1 MDEQTGAPSFR
12 DRFDLT
18 GSITTIIIIALFFP
32 LLRLGV
38 STVISVID
46 GTSEIR
52 LSLPLG
58 RRFTLLV
65 NSLGLA
71 GSVAIS
77 VTIIGFLCGTLLLG
91 ENRGVLRAIKWGIL
105 LTAPVPPYIHA
116 LTWSNFIRLI
126 QSSLGEYGGL
136 MRLSGFLMSYCVNVL
151 AYLPLGVGLAIVGL
165 SLIEA
170 PAVEAARM
178 VREDLDV
185 FMRGVL
191 PLTLPTLYTSLGLVF
206 ILVITDFSV
215 PTLYSFNV
223 YSLEVFSE
231 FSASNN
237 PSNSLLLS
245 IPTILVS
252 LAILVYSIRGLRMTA
267 QSSSVGTI
275 SSFRDWSLP
284 SWFHIL
290 QQMALG
296 VTVLQV
302 TLLVGGLVIETGSL
316 SSLGYALTRAG
327 DDIVTS
333 SLISTSSA
341 LMGAV
346 LGYIFA
352 DRLEESGHWW
362 LLISI
367 PLALPA
373 SLIGISMI
381 QTYTNLF
388 SPLYGTMW
396 MPIIASVTRFMPI
409 SAIIV
414 FAQKRSIDRL
424 LFDAADLFAEDSNEA
439 LTRVKLP
446 LQRYGIV
453 TSALIVFALS
463 LGELGGTLLVIPPGR
478 ETLTIRI
485 FNYLHYGGTEEV
497 AGLCLALVAVMM
509 TLTGLAGYAY
519 NRSTSK

>member
-1 MDEQTGAPSFR
+1 MDEQTGAPSIR

-18 GSITTIIIIALFFP
+18 WSITSVIVIALFFP
-32 LLRLGV
+32 LLRLVV

-46 GTSEIR
+46 DTSEIG
-52 LSLPLG
+52 LLLPLG

-77 VTIIGFLCGTLLLG
+77 VSVIGFLCGTLLLG
-91 ENRGVLRAIKWGIL
+91 ENSGVLRAIKWCIL

-126 QSSLGEYGGL
+126 QSLLGEYGVW
-136 MRLSGFLMSYCVNVL
+136 MQLSGFPMSYCVNVL

-178 VREDLDV
+178 VREDFDV
-185 FMRGVL
+185 FTRGVL
-191 PLTLPTLYTSLGLVF
+191 PLTLPTLFTSLGLVF

-245 IPTILVS
+245 IPMVLVS
-252 LAILVYSIRGLRMTA
+252 LAILVHSVRGLRMTA

-284 SWFHIL
+284 PWFHML
-290 QQMALG
+290 QQVALG

-316 SSLGYALTRAG
+316 SSLGYALTAAG

-333 SLISTSSA
+333 SLISASSA
-341 LMGAV
+341 LMGAA
-346 LGYIFA
+346 LGYVLA
-352 DRLEESGHWW
+352 DRLEENGHWW

-381 QTYTNLF
+381 QTYTSLF

-414 FAQKRSIDRL
+414 YAQKRRMDRL
-424 LFDAADLFAEDSNEA
+424 LFDAADLFAEDANEA
-439 LTRVKLP
+439 LLRVKLP

-509 TLTGLAGYAY
+509 TLTGVAGYAY
-519 NRSTSK
+519 SRSASK